1 MTDQD
6 PTQRYETPPPA
17 EPAATELPVPTEPPA
32 PPAPPE
38 PVFAAPTMP
47 VAMAA
52 SAGPGR
58 SRLRWL
64 IAGIVTLLVVG
75 AAAGATFLLTR
86 DAGDP
91 DVLAWTPADSLMYA
105 EARLDLPGSQQAE
118 LAEVMSAFPG
128 FDDQAAFP
136 TKLAEAL
143 DQLVKRASDDKM
155 GYRADIEPWFGG
167 QVSMSIGPLPAT
179 TDPSQVRALVLASVT
194 DAARAGAWAEKLLTE
209 SGATTS
215 TETYNGVTI
224 TTVTP
229 PAGSIGTNVD
239 MAGAYALF
247 GPVIALGDPT
257 SIKAAIDTN
266 GTGGLP
272 TSDQFKTASGS
283 VSGDRLGFLY
293 MDAATIAEG
302 AQGLAG
308 GRGTSIPELPAVFD
322 DLSAPWV
329 VMAIRAED
337 GAFVIDTRQPHVDK
351 LGPAKATESKV
362 AGLVP
367 ASTVFLATGN
377 EIGAGLDRLR
387 ALAAEDPE
395 LADGV
400 RELEGSLA
408 LVGGVDA
415 LIGWIGDAGLAI
427 TRDGDDIAGGLVV
440 TPTERAAA
448 DRLLTQLR
456 GFLALA
462 GEGSGIKVTDE
473 DHDGTT
479 VTSIT
484 IENVGD
490 LLGAATGGSL
500 DGPDDVP
507 DSIVIA
513 YAVTDEVVALGYTA
527 EFVKAVLDTRGGESL
542 ATTDRF
548 KGMLDRADK
557 VHGSLAWVDVAAIR
571 DLVEGMIP
579 DDERGE
585 YDTDVKPY
593 LEAFDAI
600 ISTSVPSDDLD
611 MGTIVMRV
619 VGQ

>member
-6 PTQRYETPPPA
+6 PTQRFEAPPAA
-17 EPAATELPVPTEPPA
+17 EPASTEPPA

-38 PVFAAPTMP
+38 PVVAAPTAP
-47 VAMAA
+47 VATARP
-52 SAGPGR
+52 AGPGR

-64 IAGIVTLLVVG
+64 VAGIVTLLVVG
-75 AAAGATFLLTR
+75 TAAGATFLLTR

-91 DVLAWTPADSLMYA
+91 DVLAWTPADSVVYT
-105 EARLDLPGSQQAE
+105 EARLDLPGGQQAE
-118 LAEVMSAFPG
+118 LAKVMSAFPG

-143 DQLVKRASDDKM
+143 DQLVKHASDDKM
-155 GYRADIEPWFGG
+155 GYQADIEPWFGG
-167 QVSMSIGPLPAT
+167 QVSMSIGPLPSAA
-179 TDPSQVRALVLASVT
+179 DPTQVRALVLASVK
-194 DAARAGAWAEKLLTE
+194 DATKAGAWAEALLAET
-209 SGATTS
+209 GATTS
-215 TETYNGVTI
+215 TETYDGITI
-224 TTVTP
+224 TSVVP
-229 PAGSIGTNVD
+229 PAGSEAAGADVT
-239 MAGAYALF
+239 GAYALF
-247 GPVIALGDPT
+247 GPVIALGDPA
-257 SIKAAIDTN
+257 SIKAAIDTK

-272 TSDQFKTASGS
+272 THDQFTAASGS

-293 MDAATIAEG
+293 LNAAAIAQG

-308 GRGTSIPELPAVFD
+308 DTGASMPELPAMFD

-329 VMAIRAED
+329 VMAVRAED
-337 GAFVIDTRQPHVDK
+337 GAIVVDTRQPHVDK
-351 LGPAKATESKV
+351 LGPAVATESKV
-362 AGLVP
+362 AALVP
-367 ASTVFLATGN
+367 ASTVFLATGH
-377 EIGAGLDRLR
+377 EVGAGLERLR

-400 RELEGSLA
+400 KQLEDSLA
-408 LVGGVDA
+408 LIGGVDA
-415 LIGWIGDAGLAI
+415 LIGWIGDAGIAI
-427 TRDGDDIAGGLVV
+427 TRDGDELAGGLVV
-440 TPTERAAA
+440 TPTDKTAA

-462 GEGSGIKVTDE
+462 GESAGIKVTDE

-490 LLGAATGGSL
+490 LVGAATGGSL
-500 DGPDDVP
+500 DGPEDVP

-513 YAVTDEVVALGYTA
+513 YAVSDEVVTIGYTA
-527 EFVKAVLDTRGGESL
+527 DFVKAVLDTRGGESL

-557 VHGSLAWVDVAAIR
+557 VHGSLSWVDVAAIR

-579 DDERGE
+579 DAERGE
-585 YDTDVKPY
+585 YDADVKPY
-593 LEAFDAI
+593 LAAFDAI
-600 ISTSVPSDDLD
+600 IATSVPGDDLD
-611 MGTIVMRV
+611 TGTIVMRV

>member
-6 PTQRYETPPPA
+6 PTQRYEAPPAA
-17 EPAATELPVPTEPPA
+17 EPAPTEPPA

-38 PVFAAPTMP
+38 PVVAAPTAP
-47 VAMAA
+47 VAAA
-52 SAGPGR
+52 RPAGPGR

-64 IAGIVTLLVVG
+64 VAGIVTLLVVG
-75 AAAGATFLLTR
+75 TAAGATFLLTR

-91 DVLAWTPADSLMYA
+91 DVLAWTPVDSVVYT

-118 LAEVMSAFPG
+118 LAKVMSAFPG

-155 GYRADIEPWFGG
+155 GYQADIEPWFGG
-167 QVSMSIGPLPAT
+167 QVSMSIGPLPSTA
-179 TDPSQVRALVLASVT
+179 DPTQVRALVLASVK
-194 DAARAGAWAEKLLTE
+194 DATKAAAWAEELLTE
-209 SGATTS
+209 TGATTS
-215 TETYNGVTI
+215 TETYDGITI
-224 TTVTP
+224 TRVVP
-229 PAGSIGTNVD
+229 PAGSDAAGADVT
-239 MAGAYALF
+239 GAYALF
-247 GPVIALGDPT
+247 GPVIALGDPA
-257 SIKAAIDTN
+257 SIKAAIDTK

-272 TSDQFKTASGS
+272 THDQFTAASGS

-293 MDAATIAEG
+293 LNAAAIAQG

-308 GRGTSIPELPAVFD
+308 DTGASMPELPAMFD

-329 VMAIRAED
+329 VMAVRAED
-337 GAFVIDTRQPHVDK
+337 GAIVVDTRQPHVDK
-351 LGPAKATESKV
+351 LGPAVATESKV
-362 AGLVP
+362 AALVP
-367 ASTVFLATGN
+367 ASTVFLATGH
-377 EIGAGLDRLR
+377 EVGAGLERLR

-400 RELEGSLA
+400 KQLEDSLA
-408 LVGGVDA
+408 LIGGVDA
-415 LIGWIGDAGLAI
+415 LIGWIGDAGIAI
-427 TRDGDDIAGGLVV
+427 TRDGDELAGGLVV
-440 TPTERAAA
+440 TPTDKAAA

-462 GEGSGIKVTDE
+462 GESAGIKVTDE

-490 LLGAATGGSL
+490 LVGAATGGSL

-513 YAVTDEVVALGYTA
+513 YAVSDEVVTIGYTA
-527 EFVKAVLDTRGGESL
+527 DFVKAVLDTRGGESL

-557 VHGSLAWVDVAAIR
+557 VHGSLSWVDVAAIR

-579 DDERGE
+579 DAERGE
-585 YDTDVKPY
+585 YDADVKPY
-593 LEAFDAI
+593 LAAFDAI
-600 ISTSVPSDDLD
+600 IATSVPGDDLD
-611 MGTIVMRV
+611 TGTIVMRV

>member
-6 PTQRYETPPPA
+6 PTQRYEAPPAA
-17 EPAATELPVPTEPPA
+17 EPAPTEPPV

-38 PVFAAPTMP
+38 PVVAAPTAP
-47 VAMAA
+47 VATPRP
-52 SAGPGR
+52 AGPGR

-64 IAGIVTLLVVG
+64 VAGIVTLLVVG
-75 AAAGATFLLTR
+75 TAAGATFLLTR

-91 DVLAWTPADSLMYA
+91 DVLAWTPADSVVYT
-105 EARLDLPGSQQAE
+105 EARLDLPGGQQAE
-118 LAEVMSAFPG
+118 LAKVMSAFPG

-155 GYRADIEPWFGG
+155 GYQADIEPWFGG
-167 QVSMSIGPLPAT
+167 QVSMSIGPLPSTA
-179 TDPSQVRALVLASVT
+179 DPTQVRALVLASVK
-194 DAARAGAWAEKLLTE
+194 DAAKAGAWAEALLTE
-209 SGATTS
+209 AGATAS
-215 TETYNGVTI
+215 TETYEGIEI

-229 PAGSIGTNVD
+229 PDVEAFARPVT
-239 MAGAYALF
+239 GAYALF
-247 GPVIALGDPT
+247 GPVIALGDPA
-257 SIKAAIDTN
+257 SIKAAIDTK

-272 TSDQFKTASGS
+272 THDQFAAASGS

-293 MDAATIAEG
+293 LNAAAIAQG

-308 GRGTSIPELPAVFD
+308 DTGASMPELPAMFD

-329 VMAIRAED
+329 VMAVRAED
-337 GAFVIDTRQPHVDK
+337 GAIVVDTRQPHVDK
-351 LGPAKATESKV
+351 LGPAAASESKV
-362 AGLVP
+362 AALVP
-367 ASTVFLATGN
+367 ASTVFLATGHDV
-377 EIGAGLDRLR
+377 GAGLERLR
-387 ALAAEDPE
+387 ALAADDPE

-400 RELEGSLA
+400 KQLEDSLA

-427 TRDGDDIAGGLVV
+427 TRDGDELAGGLVI
-440 TPTERAAA
+440 TPTDRAAA
-448 DRLLTQLR
+448 GRLLTQLR

-462 GEGSGIKVTDE
+462 GQGAGITVTDE
-473 DHDGTT
+473 DHGGTT
-479 VTSIT
+479 ITSIT

-513 YAVTDEVVALGYTA
+513 YAVSDEVVTIGYTA
-527 EFVKAVLDTRGGESL
+527 DFVKAVLDTRGGESL

-557 VHGSLAWVDVAAIR
+557 VHGSLSWVDVAAIR

-579 DDERGE
+579 DEERGE
-585 YDTDVKPY
+585 YDADVKPY
-593 LEAFDAI
+593 LAAFDAI
-600 ISTSVPSDDLD
+600 IATSVPGDDLD
-611 MGTIVMRV
+611 TGTIVMRV

>member
-6 PTQRYETPPPA
+6 PTQRFEAPPAA
-17 EPAATELPVPTEPPA
+17 EPASTEPPA

-38 PVFAAPTMP
+38 PVVAAPTAP
-47 VAMAA
+47 VAAA
-52 SAGPGR
+52 RPAGPGR

-64 IAGIVTLLVVG
+64 VAGIVTLLVVG
-75 AAAGATFLLTR
+75 TAAGATFLLTR

-91 DVLAWTPADSLMYA
+91 DVLAWTPADSVVYT

-118 LAEVMSAFPG
+118 LAKVMSAFPG

-155 GYRADIEPWFGG
+155 GYQADIEPWFGG
-167 QVSMSIGPLPAT
+167 QVSMSIGPLPSAA
-179 TDPSQVRALVLASVT
+179 DPTQVRALVLASVK
-194 DAARAGAWAEKLLTE
+194 DATKAGAWAEELLTE
-209 SGATTS
+209 TGATTS
-215 TETYNGVTI
+215 TETYDGITI
-224 TTVTP
+224 TRVVP
-229 PAGSIGTNVD
+229 PAGSDAAGADVT
-239 MAGAYALF
+239 GAYALF
-247 GPVIALGDPT
+247 GPVIALGDPA
-257 SIKAAIDTN
+257 SIKAAIDTK

-272 TSDQFKTASGS
+272 THDQFTAASGS

-293 MDAATIAEG
+293 LNAAAIAQG

-308 GRGTSIPELPAVFD
+308 DTGASMPELPAMFD

-329 VMAIRAED
+329 VMAVRAED
-337 GAFVIDTRQPHVDK
+337 GAIVVDTRQPHVDK
-351 LGPAKATESKV
+351 LGPAVATESKV
-362 AGLVP
+362 AALVP
-367 ASTVFLATGN
+367 ASTVFLATGH
-377 EIGAGLDRLR
+377 EVGAGLERLR

-400 RELEGSLA
+400 KQLEDSLA
-408 LVGGVDA
+408 LIGGVDA
-415 LIGWIGDAGLAI
+415 LIGWIGDAGIAI
-427 TRDGDDIAGGLVV
+427 TRDGDELAGGLVV
-440 TPTERAAA
+440 TPTDKTAA

-462 GEGSGIKVTDE
+462 GESAGIKVTDE

-490 LLGAATGGSL
+490 LVGAATGGSL
-500 DGPDDVP
+500 DGPEDVP

-513 YAVTDEVVALGYTA
+513 YAVSDEVVTIGYTA
-527 EFVKAVLDTRGGESL
+527 DFVKAVLDTRGGESL

-557 VHGSLAWVDVAAIR
+557 VHGSLSWVDVAAIR

-579 DDERGE
+579 DAERGE
-585 YDTDVKPY
+585 YDADVKPY
-593 LEAFDAI
+593 LAAFDAI
-600 ISTSVPSDDLD
+600 IATSVPGDDLD
-611 MGTIVMRV
+611 TGTIVMRV

>member
-6 PTQRYETPPPA
+6 PTQRFEAPPAA
-17 EPAATELPVPTEPPA
+17 EPASTEPPA

-38 PVFAAPTMP
+38 PVVAAPTAP
-47 VAMAA
+47 VAAA
-52 SAGPGR
+52 RPAGPGR

-64 IAGIVTLLVVG
+64 VAGIVTLLVVG
-75 AAAGATFLLTR
+75 TAAGATFLLTR

-91 DVLAWTPADSLMYA
+91 DVLAWTPADSVVYT

-118 LAEVMSAFPG
+118 LAKVMSAFPG

-155 GYRADIEPWFGG
+155 GYQADIEPWFGG
-167 QVSMSIGPLPAT
+167 QVSMSIGPLPSAA
-179 TDPSQVRALVLASVT
+179 DPTQVRALVLASVK
-194 DAARAGAWAEKLLTE
+194 DATKAGAWAEELLTE
-209 SGATTS
+209 TGATTS
-215 TETYNGVTI
+215 TETYDGITI
-224 TTVTP
+224 TRVVP
-229 PAGSIGTNVD
+229 PAGSDAAGADVT
-239 MAGAYALF
+239 GAYALF
-247 GPVIALGDPT
+247 GPVIALGDPA
-257 SIKAAIDTN
+257 SIKAAIDTK

-272 TSDQFKTASGS
+272 THDQFTAASGS

-293 MDAATIAEG
+293 LNAAAIAQG

-308 GRGTSIPELPAVFD
+308 DTGATMPELPAMFD

-329 VMAIRAED
+329 VMAVRAED
-337 GAFVIDTRQPHVDK
+337 GAIVVDTRQPHVDK
-351 LGPAKATESKV
+351 LGPAVATESKV
-362 AGLVP
+362 AALVP
-367 ASTVFLATGN
+367 ASTVFLATGH
-377 EIGAGLDRLR
+377 EVGAGLERLR

-400 RELEGSLA
+400 KQLEDSLA
-408 LVGGVDA
+408 LIGGVDA
-415 LIGWIGDAGLAI
+415 LIGWIGDAGIAI
-427 TRDGDDIAGGLVV
+427 TRDGDELAGGLVV
-440 TPTERAAA
+440 TPTDKAAA

-462 GEGSGIKVTDE
+462 GESAGIKVTDE

-490 LLGAATGGSL
+490 LVGAATGGSL
-500 DGPDDVP
+500 DGPEDVP

-513 YAVTDEVVALGYTA
+513 YAVSDEVVTIGYTA
-527 EFVKAVLDTRGGESL
+527 DFVKAVLDTRGGESL

-557 VHGSLAWVDVAAIR
+557 VHGSLSWVDVAAIR

-579 DDERGE
+579 DAERGE
-585 YDTDVKPY
+585 YDADVKPY
-593 LEAFDAI
+593 LAAFDAI
-600 ISTSVPSDDLD
+600 IATSVPGDDLD
-611 MGTIVMRV
+611 TGTIVMRV

>member
-6 PTQRYETPPPA
+6 PTQRFEAPPAA
-17 EPAATELPVPTEPPA
+17 EPASTEPPA

-38 PVFAAPTMP
+38 PVVAAPTAP
-47 VAMAA
+47 VAAA
-52 SAGPGR
+52 RPAGPGR

-64 IAGIVTLLVVG
+64 VAGIVTLLVVG
-75 AAAGATFLLTR
+75 TAAGATFLLTR

-91 DVLAWTPADSLMYA
+91 DVLAWTPADSVVYT

-118 LAEVMSAFPG
+118 LAKVMSAFPG

-155 GYRADIEPWFGG
+155 GYQADIEPWFGG
-167 QVSMSIGPLPAT
+167 QVSMSIGPLPSAA
-179 TDPSQVRALVLASVT
+179 DPTQVRALVLASVK
-194 DAARAGAWAEKLLTE
+194 DATKAGAWAEELLTE
-209 SGATTS
+209 TGATTS
-215 TETYNGVTI
+215 TETYDGITI
-224 TTVTP
+224 TRVVP
-229 PAGSIGTNVD
+229 PAGSDAAGADVT
-239 MAGAYALF
+239 GAYALF
-247 GPVIALGDPT
+247 GPVIAVGDPA
-257 SIKAAIDTN
+257 SIKAAIDTK

-272 TSDQFKTASGS
+272 THDQFTAASGS

-293 MDAATIAEG
+293 LNAAAIAQG

-308 GRGTSIPELPAVFD
+308 DTGATMPELPAMFD

-329 VMAIRAED
+329 VMAVRAED
-337 GAFVIDTRQPHVDK
+337 GAIVVDTRQPHVDK
-351 LGPAKATESKV
+351 LGPAVATESKV
-362 AGLVP
+362 AALVP
-367 ASTVFLATGN
+367 ASTVFLATGH
-377 EIGAGLDRLR
+377 EVGAGLERLR

-400 RELEGSLA
+400 KQLEDSLA
-408 LVGGVDA
+408 LIGGIDA
-415 LIGWIGDAGLAI
+415 LIGWIGDAGIAI
-427 TRDGDDIAGGLVV
+427 TRDGDELAGGLVV
-440 TPTERAAA
+440 TPTDKAAA

-462 GEGSGIKVTDE
+462 GESAGIKVTDE

-490 LLGAATGGSL
+490 LVGAATGGSL

-507 DSIVIA
+507 ATIVIA
-513 YAVTDEVVALGYTA
+513 YAVSDEVVTIGYTA
-527 EFVKAVLDTRGGESL
+527 DFVKAVLDTRGGESL

-557 VHGSLAWVDVAAIR
+557 VHGSLSWVDVAAIR

-579 DDERGE
+579 DAERGE
-585 YDTDVKPY
+585 YDADVKPY
-593 LEAFDAI
+593 LAAFDAI
-600 ISTSVPSDDLD
+600 IATSVPGDDLD
-611 MGTIVMRV
+611 TGTIVMRV

>member
-6 PTQRYETPPPA
+6 PTQRFEAPPAA
-17 EPAATELPVPTEPPA
+17 EPASTEPPA

-38 PVFAAPTMP
+38 PVVAAPTAP
-47 VAMAA
+47 VAAA
-52 SAGPGR
+52 RPAGPGR

-64 IAGIVTLLVVG
+64 VAGIVTLLVVG
-75 AAAGATFLLTR
+75 TAAGATFLLTR

-91 DVLAWTPADSLMYA
+91 DVLAWTPADSVVYT

-118 LAEVMSAFPG
+118 LAKVMSAFPG

-155 GYRADIEPWFGG
+155 GYQADIEPWFGG
-167 QVSMSIGPLPAT
+167 QVSMSIGPLPSTA
-179 TDPSQVRALVLASVT
+179 DPTQVRALVLASVK
-194 DAARAGAWAEKLLTE
+194 DATKAGAWAEELLTE
-209 SGATTS
+209 TGATTS
-215 TETYNGVTI
+215 TETYDGITI
-224 TTVTP
+224 TRVVP
-229 PAGSIGTNVD
+229 PAGSDAAGADVT
-239 MAGAYALF
+239 GAYALF
-247 GPVIALGDPT
+247 GPVIALGDPA
-257 SIKAAIDTN
+257 SIKAAIDTK

-272 TSDQFKTASGS
+272 THDQFTAASGS

-293 MDAATIAEG
+293 LNAAAIAQG

-308 GRGTSIPELPAVFD
+308 DTGASMPELPAMFD

-329 VMAIRAED
+329 VMAVRAED
-337 GAFVIDTRQPHVDK
+337 GAIVVDTRQPHVDK
-351 LGPAKATESKV
+351 LGPAVATESKV
-362 AGLVP
+362 AALVP
-367 ASTVFLATGN
+367 ASTVFLATGH
-377 EIGAGLDRLR
+377 EVGAGLERLR

-400 RELEGSLA
+400 KQLEDSLA
-408 LVGGVDA
+408 LIGGVDA
-415 LIGWIGDAGLAI
+415 LIGWIGDAGIAI
-427 TRDGDDIAGGLVV
+427 TRDGDELAGGLVV
-440 TPTERAAA
+440 TPTDKAAA

-462 GEGSGIKVTDE
+462 GESAGIKVTDE

-490 LLGAATGGSL
+490 LVGAATGGSL

-507 DSIVIA
+507 ATIVIA
-513 YAVTDEVVALGYTA
+513 YAVSDEVVTIGYTA
-527 EFVKAVLDTRGGESL
+527 DFVKAVLDTRGGESL

-557 VHGSLAWVDVAAIR
+557 VHGSLSWVDVAAIR

-579 DDERGE
+579 DAERGE
-585 YDTDVKPY
+585 YDADVKPY
-593 LEAFDAI
+593 LAAFDAI
-600 ISTSVPSDDLD
+600 IATSVPGDDLD
-611 MGTIVMRV
+611 TGTIVMRV

>member
-6 PTQRYETPPPA
+6 PTQRFEAPPAA
-17 EPAATELPVPTEPPA
+17 EPAPTEPPA

-38 PVFAAPTMP
+38 PVVAAPTAP
-47 VAMAA
+47 VAAA
-52 SAGPGR
+52 RPAGPGR

-64 IAGIVTLLVVG
+64 VAGIVTLLVVG
-75 AAAGATFLLTR
+75 TAAGATFLLTR

-91 DVLAWTPADSLMYA
+91 DVLAWTPADSVVYT

-118 LAEVMSAFPG
+118 LAKVMSAFPG

-155 GYRADIEPWFGG
+155 GYQADIEPWFGG
-167 QVSMSIGPLPAT
+167 QVSMSIGPLPSAA
-179 TDPSQVRALVLASVT
+179 DPTQVRALVLASVK
-194 DAARAGAWAEKLLTE
+194 DATKAGAWAEELLTE
-209 SGATTS
+209 TGATTS
-215 TETYNGVTI
+215 TETYDGITI
-224 TTVTP
+224 TRVVP
-229 PAGSIGTNVD
+229 PAGSDAAGADVT
-239 MAGAYALF
+239 GAYALF
-247 GPVIALGDPT
+247 GPVIALGDPA
-257 SIKAAIDTN
+257 SIKAAIDTK

-272 TSDQFKTASGS
+272 THDQFTAASGS

-293 MDAATIAEG
+293 LNAAAIAQG

-308 GRGTSIPELPAVFD
+308 DTGASMPELPAMFD

-329 VMAIRAED
+329 VMAVRAED
-337 GAFVIDTRQPHVDK
+337 GAIVVDTRQPHVDK
-351 LGPAKATESKV
+351 LGPAVATESKV
-362 AGLVP
+362 AALVP
-367 ASTVFLATGN
+367 ASTVFLATGH
-377 EIGAGLDRLR
+377 EVGAGLERLR

-400 RELEGSLA
+400 KQLEDSLA
-408 LVGGVDA
+408 LIGGVDA
-415 LIGWIGDAGLAI
+415 LIGWIGDAGIAI
-427 TRDGDDIAGGLVV
+427 TRDGDELAGGLVV
-440 TPTERAAA
+440 TPTDKAAA

-462 GEGSGIKVTDE
+462 GEGAGIKVTDE

-490 LLGAATGGSL
+490 LVGAATGGSL
-500 DGPDDVP
+500 DGPEDVP

-513 YAVTDEVVALGYTA
+513 YAVSDEVVTIGYTA
-527 EFVKAVLDTRGGESL
+527 DFVKAVLDTRGGESL

-557 VHGSLAWVDVAAIR
+557 VHGSLSWVDVAAIR

-579 DDERGE
+579 DAERGE
-585 YDTDVKPY
+585 YDADVKPY
-593 LEAFDAI
+593 LAAFDAI
-600 ISTSVPSDDLD
+600 IATSVPGDDLD
-611 MGTIVMRV
+611 TGTIVMRV

>member
-6 PTQRYETPPPA
+6 PTQRFEAPPAA
-17 EPAATELPVPTEPPA
+17 EPASTEPPA

-38 PVFAAPTMP
+38 PVVAAPTAP
-47 VAMAA
+47 VAAA
-52 SAGPGR
+52 RPAGPGR

-64 IAGIVTLLVVG
+64 VAGIVTLLVVG
-75 AAAGATFLLTR
+75 TAAGATFLLTR

-91 DVLAWTPADSLMYA
+91 DVLAWTPADSVVYT

-118 LAEVMSAFPG
+118 LAKVMSAFPG

-155 GYRADIEPWFGG
+155 GYQADIEPWFGG
-167 QVSMSIGPLPAT
+167 QVSMSIGPLPSTA
-179 TDPSQVRALVLASVT
+179 DPTQVRALVLASVK
-194 DAARAGAWAEKLLTE
+194 DATKAGAWAEELLTE
-209 SGATTS
+209 TGATTS
-215 TETYNGVTI
+215 TETYDGITI
-224 TTVTP
+224 TRVVP
-229 PAGSIGTNVD
+229 PAGSDAAGADVT
-239 MAGAYALF
+239 GAYALF
-247 GPVIALGDPT
+247 GPVIALGDPA
-257 SIKAAIDTN
+257 SIKAAIDTK

-272 TSDQFKTASGS
+272 THDQFTAASGS

-293 MDAATIAEG
+293 LNAAAIAQG

-308 GRGTSIPELPAVFD
+308 DTGATMPELPAMFD

-329 VMAIRAED
+329 VMAVRAED
-337 GAFVIDTRQPHVDK
+337 GAIVVDTRQPHVDK
-351 LGPAKATESKV
+351 LGPAVATESKV
-362 AGLVP
+362 AALVP
-367 ASTVFLATGN
+367 ASTVFLATGH
-377 EIGAGLDRLR
+377 EVGAGLERLR

-400 RELEGSLA
+400 KQLEDSLA
-408 LVGGVDA
+408 LIGGVDA
-415 LIGWIGDAGLAI
+415 LIGWIGDAGIAI
-427 TRDGDDIAGGLVV
+427 TRDGDELAGGLVV
-440 TPTERAAA
+440 TPTDKAAA

-462 GEGSGIKVTDE
+462 GESAGIKVTDE

-490 LLGAATGGSL
+490 LVGAATGGSL
-500 DGPDDVP
+500 DGPEDVP
-507 DSIVIA
+507 DSIVVA
-513 YAVTDEVVALGYTA
+513 YAVSDEVVTIGYTA
-527 EFVKAVLDTRGGESL
+527 DFVKAVLDTRGGESL

-557 VHGSLAWVDVAAIR
+557 VHGSLSWVDVAAIR

-579 DDERGE
+579 DAERGE
-585 YDTDVKPY
+585 YDADVKPY
-593 LEAFDAI
+593 LAAFDAI
-600 ISTSVPSDDLD
+600 IATSVPGDDLD
-611 MGTIVMRV
+611 TGTIVMRV

>member
-6 PTQRYETPPPA
+6 PTQRYEAPPAA
-17 EPAATELPVPTEPPA
+17 EPAPTEPPA

-38 PVFAAPTMP
+38 PVVAAPTAP
-47 VAMAA
+47 VAAA
-52 SAGPGR
+52 RPAGPGR

-64 IAGIVTLLVVG
+64 VAGIVTLLVVG
-75 AAAGATFLLTR
+75 TAAGATFLLTR

-91 DVLAWTPADSLMYA
+91 DGLAWTPVDSVVYT

-118 LAEVMSAFPG
+118 LAKVMSAFPG

-143 DQLVKRASDDKM
+143 DQRVKRASDDKM
-155 GYRADIEPWFGG
+155 GYQADIEPWFGG
-167 QVSMSIGPLPAT
+167 QVSMSIGPLPSTA
-179 TDPSQVRALVLASVT
+179 DPTQVRALVLASVK
-194 DAARAGAWAEKLLTE
+194 DATKAGAWAEELLTE
-209 SGATTS
+209 TGATTS
-215 TETYNGVTI
+215 TETYDGITI
-224 TTVTP
+224 TRVVP
-229 PAGSIGTNVD
+229 PAGSDAAGADVT
-239 MAGAYALF
+239 GAYALF
-247 GPVIALGDPT
+247 GPVIALGDPA
-257 SIKAAIDTN
+257 SIKAAIDTK

-272 TSDQFKTASGS
+272 THDQFTAASGS

-293 MDAATIAEG
+293 LNAAAIAQG

-308 GRGTSIPELPAVFD
+308 DTGATMPELPAMFD

-329 VMAIRAED
+329 VMAVRAED
-337 GAFVIDTRQPHVDK
+337 GAIVVDTRQPHVDK
-351 LGPAKATESKV
+351 LGPAVATESKV
-362 AGLVP
+362 AALVP
-367 ASTVFLATGN
+367 ASTVFLATGH
-377 EIGAGLDRLR
+377 EVGAGLERLR

-400 RELEGSLA
+400 KQLEDSLA
-408 LVGGVDA
+408 LIGGVDA
-415 LIGWIGDAGLAI
+415 LIGWIGDAGIAI
-427 TRDGDDIAGGLVV
+427 TRDGDELAGGLVV
-440 TPTERAAA
+440 TPTDKAAA

-462 GEGSGIKVTDE
+462 GEGAGIKVTDE

-490 LLGAATGGSL
+490 LVGAATGGSL
-500 DGPDDVP
+500 DGPEDVP

-513 YAVTDEVVALGYTA
+513 YAVSDEVVTIGYTA
-527 EFVKAVLDTRGGESL
+527 DFVKAVLDTRGGESL
-542 ATTDRF
+542 AATDRF

-557 VHGSLAWVDVAAIR
+557 VHGSLSWVDVAAIR

-579 DDERGE
+579 DAERGE
-585 YDTDVKPY
+585 YDADVKPY
-593 LEAFDAI
+593 LAAFDAI
-600 ISTSVPSDDLD
+600 IATSVPGDDLD
-611 MGTIVMRV
+611 TGTIVMRV

>member
-6 PTQRYETPPPA
+6 PTQRYEAPPAA
-17 EPAATELPVPTEPPA
+17 EPAPTEPPA

-38 PVFAAPTMP
+38 PVVAAPTAP
-47 VAMAA
+47 VAAA
-52 SAGPGR
+52 RPAGPGR

-64 IAGIVTLLVVG
+64 VAGIVTLLVVG
-75 AAAGATFLLTR
+75 TAAGATFLLTR

-91 DVLAWTPADSLMYA
+91 DVLAWTPADSVVYT

-118 LAEVMSAFPG
+118 LAKVMSAFPG

-155 GYRADIEPWFGG
+155 GYQADIEPWFGG
-167 QVSMSIGPLPAT
+167 QVSMSIGPLPSTA
-179 TDPSQVRALVLASVT
+179 DPTQVRALVLASVK
-194 DAARAGAWAEKLLTE
+194 DATKAGAWAEELLTE
-209 SGATTS
+209 TGATTS
-215 TETYNGVTI
+215 TETYDGITI
-224 TTVTP
+224 TRVVP
-229 PAGSIGTNVD
+229 PAGSDAAGADVT
-239 MAGAYALF
+239 GAYALF
-247 GPVIALGDPT
+247 GPVIALGDPA
-257 SIKAAIDTN
+257 SIKAAIDTK

-272 TSDQFKTASGS
+272 THDQFTAASGS

-293 MDAATIAEG
+293 LNAAAIAQG

-308 GRGTSIPELPAVFD
+308 DTGASMPELPAMFD

-329 VMAIRAED
+329 VMAVRAED
-337 GAFVIDTRQPHVDK
+337 GAIVVDTRQPHVDK
-351 LGPAKATESKV
+351 LGPAVATESKV
-362 AGLVP
+362 AALVP
-367 ASTVFLATGN
+367 ASTVFLATGH
-377 EIGAGLDRLR
+377 EVGAGLERLR

-400 RELEGSLA
+400 KQLEDSLA
-408 LVGGVDA
+408 LIGGVDA
-415 LIGWIGDAGLAI
+415 LIGWIGDAGIAI
-427 TRDGDDIAGGLVV
+427 TRDGDELAGGLVV
-440 TPTERAAA
+440 TPTDKAAA

-462 GEGSGIKVTDE
+462 GESAGIKVTDE

-490 LLGAATGGSL
+490 LVGAATGGSL
-500 DGPDDVP
+500 DGPEDVP

-513 YAVTDEVVALGYTA
+513 YAVSDEVVTIGYTA
-527 EFVKAVLDTRGGESL
+527 DFVKAVLDTRGGESL

-557 VHGSLAWVDVAAIR
+557 VHGSLSWVDVAAIR

-579 DDERGE
+579 DAERGE
-585 YDTDVKPY
+585 YDADVKPY
-593 LEAFDAI
+593 LAAFDAI
-600 ISTSVPSDDLD
+600 IATSVPGDDLD
-611 MGTIVMRV
+611 TGTIVMRV

>member
-6 PTQRYETPPPA
+6 PTQRFEAPPAA
-17 EPAATELPVPTEPPA
+17 EPASTEPPA

-38 PVFAAPTMP
+38 PVVAAPTAP
-47 VAMAA
+47 VAAA
-52 SAGPGR
+52 RPAGPGR

-64 IAGIVTLLVVG
+64 VAGIVTLLVVG
-75 AAAGATFLLTR
+75 TAAGATFLLTR

-91 DVLAWTPADSLMYA
+91 DVLAWTPADSVVYT

-118 LAEVMSAFPG
+118 LAKVMSAFPG

-155 GYRADIEPWFGG
+155 GYQADIEPWFGG
-167 QVSMSIGPLPAT
+167 QVSMSIGPLPSAA
-179 TDPSQVRALVLASVT
+179 DPTQVRALVLASVK
-194 DAARAGAWAEKLLTE
+194 DATKAGAWAEELLTE
-209 SGATTS
+209 TGATTS
-215 TETYNGVTI
+215 TETYDGITI
-224 TTVTP
+224 TRVVP
-229 PAGSIGTNVD
+229 PAGSDAAGADVT
-239 MAGAYALF
+239 GAYALF
-247 GPVIALGDPT
+247 GPVIALGDPA
-257 SIKAAIDTN
+257 SIKAAIDTK

-272 TSDQFKTASGS
+272 THDQFTAASGS

-293 MDAATIAEG
+293 LNAAAIAQG

-308 GRGTSIPELPAVFD
+308 DTGASMPELPAMFD

-329 VMAIRAED
+329 VMAVRAED
-337 GAFVIDTRQPHVDK
+337 GAIVVDTRQPHVDK
-351 LGPAKATESKV
+351 LGPAVATESKV
-362 AGLVP
+362 AALVP
-367 ASTVFLATGN
+367 ASTVFLATGH
-377 EIGAGLDRLR
+377 EVGAGLERLR

-400 RELEGSLA
+400 KQLEDSLA
-408 LVGGVDA
+408 LIGGVDA
-415 LIGWIGDAGLAI
+415 LIGWIGDAGIAI
-427 TRDGDDIAGGLVV
+427 TRDGDELAGGLVV
-440 TPTERAAA
+440 TPTDKAAA

-462 GEGSGIKVTDE
+462 GESAGIKVTDE

-490 LLGAATGGSL
+490 LVGAATGGSL

-513 YAVTDEVVALGYTA
+513 YAVSDEVVTIGYTA
-527 EFVKAVLDTRGGESL
+527 DFVKAVLDTRGGESL

-557 VHGSLAWVDVAAIR
+557 VHGSLSWVDVAAIR

-579 DDERGE
+579 DAERGE
-585 YDTDVKPY
+585 YDADVKPY
-593 LEAFDAI
+593 LAAFDAI
-600 ISTSVPSDDLD
+600 IATSVPGDDLD
-611 MGTIVMRV
+611 TGTIVMRV

>member
-6 PTQRYETPPPA
+6 PTQRFEAPPAA
-17 EPAATELPVPTEPPA
+17 EPAPTEPPA

-38 PVFAAPTMP
+38 PVVAAPTAP
-47 VAMAA
+47 VAAA
-52 SAGPGR
+52 RPAGPGR

-64 IAGIVTLLVVG
+64 VAGIVTLLVVG
-75 AAAGATFLLTR
+75 TAAGATFLLTR

-91 DVLAWTPADSLMYA
+91 DVLAWTPADSVVYT

-118 LAEVMSAFPG
+118 LAKVMSAFPG

-155 GYRADIEPWFGG
+155 GYQADIEPWFGG
-167 QVSMSIGPLPAT
+167 QVSMSIGPLPSTA
-179 TDPSQVRALVLASVT
+179 DPTQVRALVLASVK
-194 DAARAGAWAEKLLTE
+194 DATKAGAWAEELLTE
-209 SGATTS
+209 TGATTS
-215 TETYNGVTI
+215 TETYDGITI
-224 TTVTP
+224 TRVVP
-229 PAGSIGTNVD
+229 PAGSDAAGADVT
-239 MAGAYALF
+239 GAYALF
-247 GPVIALGDPT
+247 GPVIALGDPA
-257 SIKAAIDTN
+257 SIKAAIDTK

-272 TSDQFKTASGS
+272 THDQFTAASGS

-293 MDAATIAEG
+293 LNAAAIAQG

-308 GRGTSIPELPAVFD
+308 DTGATMPELPAMFD

-329 VMAIRAED
+329 VMAVRAED
-337 GAFVIDTRQPHVDK
+337 GAIVVDTRQPHVDK
-351 LGPAKATESKV
+351 LGPAVATESKV
-362 AGLVP
+362 AALVP
-367 ASTVFLATGN
+367 ASTVFLATGH
-377 EIGAGLDRLR
+377 EVGAGLERLR

-400 RELEGSLA
+400 KQLEDSLA
-408 LVGGVDA
+408 LIGGVDA
-415 LIGWIGDAGLAI
+415 LIGWIGDAGIAI
-427 TRDGDDIAGGLVV
+427 TRDGDELAGGLVV
-440 TPTERAAA
+440 TPTDKAAA

-462 GEGSGIKVTDE
+462 GESAGIKVTDE

-490 LLGAATGGSL
+490 LVGAATGGSL
-500 DGPDDVP
+500 DGPEDVP

-513 YAVTDEVVALGYTA
+513 YAVSDEVVTIGYTA
-527 EFVKAVLDTRGGESL
+527 DFVKAVLDTRGGESL

-557 VHGSLAWVDVAAIR
+557 VHGSLSWVDVAAIR

-579 DDERGE
+579 DAERGE
-585 YDTDVKPY
+585 YDADVKPY
-593 LEAFDAI
+593 LAAFDAI
-600 ISTSVPSDDLD
+600 IATSVPGDDLD
-611 MGTIVMRV
+611 TGTIVMRV

>member
-6 PTQRYETPPPA
+6 PTQRFEAPPAA
-17 EPAATELPVPTEPPA
+17 EPAPTEPPA

-38 PVFAAPTMP
+38 PVVAAPTAP
-47 VAMAA
+47 VAAA
-52 SAGPGR
+52 RPAGPGR

-64 IAGIVTLLVVG
+64 VAGIVTLLVVG
-75 AAAGATFLLTR
+75 TAAGATFLLTR

-91 DVLAWTPADSLMYA
+91 DVLAWTPADSVVYT

-118 LAEVMSAFPG
+118 LAKVMSAFPG

-155 GYRADIEPWFGG
+155 GYQADIEPWFGG
-167 QVSMSIGPLPAT
+167 QVSMSIGPLPSTA
-179 TDPSQVRALVLASVT
+179 DPTQVRALVLASVK
-194 DAARAGAWAEKLLTE
+194 DATKAGAWAEELLTE
-209 SGATTS
+209 TGATTS
-215 TETYNGVTI
+215 TETYDGITI
-224 TTVTP
+224 TRVVP
-229 PAGSIGTNVD
+229 PAGSDAAGADVT
-239 MAGAYALF
+239 GAYALF
-247 GPVIALGDPT
+247 GPVIALGDPA
-257 SIKAAIDTN
+257 SIKAAIDTK

-272 TSDQFKTASGS
+272 THDQFTAASGS

-293 MDAATIAEG
+293 LNAAAIAQG

-308 GRGTSIPELPAVFD
+308 DTGATMPELPAMFD

-329 VMAIRAED
+329 VMAVRAED
-337 GAFVIDTRQPHVDK
+337 GAIVVDTRQPHVDK
-351 LGPAKATESKV
+351 LGPAVATESKV
-362 AGLVP
+362 AALVP
-367 ASTVFLATGN
+367 ASTVFLATGH
-377 EIGAGLDRLR
+377 EVGAGLERLR

-400 RELEGSLA
+400 KQLEDSLA
-408 LVGGVDA
+408 LIGGVDA
-415 LIGWIGDAGLAI
+415 LIGWIGDAGIAI
-427 TRDGDDIAGGLVV
+427 TRDGDELAGGLVV
-440 TPTERAAA
+440 TPTDKAAA

-462 GEGSGIKVTDE
+462 GESAGIKVTDE

-490 LLGAATGGSL
+490 LVGAATGGSL

-513 YAVTDEVVALGYTA
+513 YAVSDEVVTIGYTA
-527 EFVKAVLDTRGGESL
+527 DFVKAVLDTRGGESL

-557 VHGSLAWVDVAAIR
+557 VHGSLSWVDVAAIR

-579 DDERGE
+579 DAERGE
-585 YDTDVKPY
+585 YDADVKPY
-593 LEAFDAI
+593 LAAFDAI
-600 ISTSVPSDDLD
+600 IATSVPGDDLD
-611 MGTIVMRV
+611 TGTIVMRV

>member
-6 PTQRYETPPPA
+6 PTQRFEAPPAA
-17 EPAATELPVPTEPPA
+17 EPASTEPPA

-38 PVFAAPTMP
+38 PVVAAPTAP
-47 VAMAA
+47 VAAA
-52 SAGPGR
+52 RPAGPGR

-64 IAGIVTLLVVG
+64 VAGIVTLLVVG
-75 AAAGATFLLTR
+75 TAAGATFLLTR

-91 DVLAWTPADSLMYA
+91 DVLAWTPADSVVYT

-118 LAEVMSAFPG
+118 LAKVMSAFPG

-155 GYRADIEPWFGG
+155 GYQADIEPWFGG
-167 QVSMSIGPLPAT
+167 QVSMSIGPLPSTA
-179 TDPSQVRALVLASVT
+179 DPTQVRALVLASVK
-194 DAARAGAWAEKLLTE
+194 DATKAAAWAEELLTE
-209 SGATTS
+209 TGATTS
-215 TETYNGVTI
+215 TETYDGITI
-224 TTVTP
+224 TRVVP
-229 PAGSIGTNVD
+229 PAGSDAAGADVT
-239 MAGAYALF
+239 GAYALF
-247 GPVIALGDPT
+247 GPVIALGDPA
-257 SIKAAIDTN
+257 SIKAAIDTK

-272 TSDQFKTASGS
+272 THDQFTAASGS

-293 MDAATIAEG
+293 LNAAAIAQG

-308 GRGTSIPELPAVFD
+308 DTGASMPELPAMFD

-329 VMAIRAED
+329 VMAVRAED
-337 GAFVIDTRQPHVDK
+337 GAIVVDTRQPHVDK
-351 LGPAKATESKV
+351 LGPAVATESKV
-362 AGLVP
+362 AALVP
-367 ASTVFLATGN
+367 ASTVFLATGH
-377 EIGAGLDRLR
+377 EVGAGLERLR

-400 RELEGSLA
+400 KQLEDSLA
-408 LVGGVDA
+408 LIGGVDA
-415 LIGWIGDAGLAI
+415 LIGWIGDAGIAI
-427 TRDGDDIAGGLVV
+427 TRDGDELAGGLVV
-440 TPTERAAA
+440 TPTDKTAA

-462 GEGSGIKVTDE
+462 GESAGIKVTDE

-490 LLGAATGGSL
+490 LVGAATGGSL
-500 DGPDDVP
+500 DGPEDVP
-507 DSIVIA
+507 DSIVVA
-513 YAVTDEVVALGYTA
+513 YAVSDEVVTIGYTA
-527 EFVKAVLDTRGGESL
+527 DFVKAVLDTRGGESL

-557 VHGSLAWVDVAAIR
+557 VHGSLSWVDVAAIR

-579 DDERGE
+579 DAERGE
-585 YDTDVKPY
+585 YDADVKPY
-593 LEAFDAI
+593 LAAFDAI
-600 ISTSVPSDDLD
+600 IATSVPGDDLD
-611 MGTIVMRV
+611 TGTIVMRV